1 MSAKRATC
9 VLLLAG
15 LALPSQLPAQEVRR
29 SQRGT
34 VMQMIATTAVTV
46 IYNRPSARGRELF
59 GGVVPYGREWN
70 PGADEATT
78 VTFSKDV
85 RIAGQPLAAGKYS
98 LWLIPAEGAA
108 WTVIFSRAA
117 NVFHVPYPA
126 GQDALR
132 AQIEP
137 EQGCFMETLAFYF
150 PAVQPDAAELRL
162 HWGETVLPIPIAL
175 DQVNVP

>member
-1 MSAKRATC
+1 MCANRLSCA
-9 VLLLAG
+9 LLLT
-15 LALPSQLPAQEVRR
+15 ALIPPYSLQAQAVRP

-46 IYNRPSARGRELF
+46 VYNRPSARGRRLF
-59 GGVVPYGREWN
+59 GGVVPYGEAWN

-85 RIAGQPLAAGKYS
+85 RIAGRALAARKYS
-98 LWLIPAEGAA
+98 LWMIPAASGS

-117 NVFHVPYPA
+117 SVFHVPHPQ
-126 GQDALR
+126 GHDALR
-132 AQIEP
+132 VQLEP
-137 EQGCFMETLAFYF
+137 ERGWFMETLAFYF
-150 PAVQPDAAELRL
+150 PMVGPDTALLTL

-175 DQVNVP
+175 H